1 MNLGP
6 LSQDTW
12 GYTTQGYTDSQEVYR
27 YPELCDSRMKLIPWL
42 CLTHFI
48 ALYVHMPIICAV
60 NIPSNHHTD
69 DELFS
74 AKQKSIES
82 TLHLRAPSPSA
93 EHGGHAQH
101 MAHCIECLKQ
111 STMCCGDTTLGMV
124 MLKDGHRVPATT
136 GWETAHSSKN
146 YDWILAF
153 AKEHE
158 VLPDEMGAY

>member
-1 MNLGP
+1 MLRSKVPAELVTFLSDGSRDHEPWPILTGCLRVHNPGSYALSGGVP
-6 LSQDTW
+6 LPD
-12 GYTTQGYTDSQEVYR
+12 
-27 YPELCDSRMKLIPWL
+27 LCDSRMKPIPWL

-82 TLHLRAPSPSA
+82 TLHLRAQSPSA

-101 MAHCIECLKQ
+101 MAHCIEYPKQ
-111 STMCCGDTTLGMV
+111 STMCCGGTTLGTVVERRASCSRHYGLENSALM
-124 MLKDGHRVPATT
+124 
-136 GWETAHSSKN
+136 
-146 YDWILAF
+146 
-153 AKEHE
+153 
-158 VLPDEMGAY
+158 